1 MSARVPASTAAD
13 EALYDDLQRRTFG
26 YFLHEF
32 NSITGLIADKTAPN
46 WPASIAAVGLALSAC
61 PVGVERNLIQR
72 AEAICR
78 VETTL
83 DFLWNAPQGEEP
95 DASGYRGFFYHFL
108 DMETGRRAWHCE
120 LSTVDTAFLI
130 AGASGRGRLLR
141 SAVRAGAPDPGPR
154 ASHLGARR
162 LGVGP
167 ERRPDPDPRLEARER
182 LPPLPLGRLR
192 RSAPALHRSR
202 LASPT
207 HPIPAASYGAWASTY
222 AWKSIYGQEYLY
234 AGPLFIHQLSHVWID
249 FRKIQDAPMRERGID
264 YFENSRRATLVH
276 QQYAIQN
283 PLGHALYGE
292 HCWGLT
298 ASDGPGET
306 TLLVDGV
313 ERRYFDYVARGAPFG
328 PDDGTIAPW
337 SVVASLPFAPEIVL
351 PTIRYFIETVH
362 LTNHHPYGFKA
373 TFNPTY
379 PVEHTGPYG
388 WVSPWTYG
396 LNQGPIVLM
405 IENHRSGFF
414 WDLMKRSPPI
424 REGLSRAGFTGGWL
438 SELDQP

>member
-1 MSARVPASTAAD
+1 MSPRDPASAAD
-13 EALYDDLQRRTFG
+13 EALFDDLQKGTFG

-32 NSITGLIADKTAPN
+32 NSVTGLIADKTAPD
-46 WPASIAAVGLALSAC
+46 WPASIAAVGLALSAG
-61 PVGVERNLIQR
+61 PVGVERKLIQR
-72 AEAICR
+72 AEAVRR

-83 DFLWNAPQGEEP
+83 AFLWNAPQGTEP

-108 DMETGRRAWHCE
+108 DMETGRRAWRCE
-120 LSTVDTAFLI
+120 LSTVDSAFLI
-130 AGASGRGRLLR
+130 AGAL
-141 SAVRAGAPDPGPR
+141 AVAAYFDRPSEPERRIRD
-154 ASHLGARR
+154 LARR
-162 LGVGP
+162 LWERVDWEWALNGGLTLTHGWNP
-167 ERRPDPDPRLEARER
+167 ESGFLPYRWQGYDEA
-182 LPPLPLGRLR
+182 LLLYTL
-192 RSAPALHRSR
+192 A

-207 HPIPAASYGAWASTY
+207 HAIPAASYGAWAATY

-276 QQYAIQN
+276 QKYAIQN

-298 ASDGPGET
+298 ASDGPGDI
-306 TLLVDGV
+306 TLLVNGV

-379 PVEHTGPYG
+379 PVDHTGPYG

-396 LNQGPIVLM
+396 LNQGPILLM

-438 SELDQP
+438 SELDEP